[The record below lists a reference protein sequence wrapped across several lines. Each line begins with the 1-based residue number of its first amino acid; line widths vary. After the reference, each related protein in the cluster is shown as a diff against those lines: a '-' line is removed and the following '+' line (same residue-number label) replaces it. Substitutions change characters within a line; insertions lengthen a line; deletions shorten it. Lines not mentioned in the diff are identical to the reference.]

1 MVNVRHQ
8 RRFTLI
14 ELLAVTVVVVIV
26 IAIAIPAFSK
36 ITTGSGVDAAART
49 AVGQLRLG
57 RQQAVTQRVKIAVIM
72 PRAEGTVLPQYQYSC
87 VRMAVVTGSSSP
99 YTFSKWVDNSEW
111 NFLPPGASIME
122 ADADEGIANGTG
134 VFCRDPV
141 ENANRTVDGVDLTKV
156 SSGGGTTNGV
166 RAAIFLANGRMSA
179 EAGGLHVTVG
189 EAVRQGGTWV
199 IKDVDADAGTKNQS
213 CRNQMCIDLDY
224 YTGRCV
230 MKTPDKY

>member
-1 MVNVRHQ
+1 MIRVRGK

-26 IAIAIPAFSK
+26 IAIAIPAFTK
-36 ITTGSGVDAAART
+36 ITTGSGVDTAART
-49 AVGQLRLG
+49 AVAQLRLG

-72 PRAEGTVLPQYQYSC
+72 PRAEGTVLSQYQYSC
-87 VRMAVVTGSSSP
+87 VRMAVVTGNGSP

-111 NFLPPGASIME
+111 NFLPPGSSIME
-122 ADADEGIANGTG
+122 SDADEGIANGIG

-141 ENANRTVDGVDLTKV
+141 ENSTRVVDGVDLTKI
-156 SSGGGTTNGV
+156 SSAAGATNGV

-179 EAGGLHVTVG
+179 EASGLHVTVG
-189 EAVRQGGTWV
+189 EAIFQGGTWV
-199 IKDVDADAGTKNQS
+199 VKDVETDAARKNKS

-230 MKTPDKY
+230 MKRPDQY